1 MKKEQKFVVV
11 LILALLIVVFAL
23 MNSQAVVVNLF
34 GAHLEWPLI
43 IIIVVSLLIGAAIS
57 MILSWSSISDARKQ
71 TKKLQSELNDA
82 RAKAV
87 QGEAHE
93 VVDAEFKDSSTTT
106 ESQSSQS
113 NESSE
118 SAK

>member
-43 IIIVVSLLIGAAIS
+43 IIIVVSLLIGAPIS

-87 QGEAHE
+87 KGEAHE
-93 VVDAEFKDSSTTT
+93 IVDADFKDSQSTTK
-106 ESQSSQS
+106 QS
-113 NESSE
+113 NSTSE
-118 SAK
+118 SNK